1 MKRGVMKNKTTII
14 LAIVIIAAASAIV
27 FVPWAGDSRNETTGH
42 SHNGGEEYY
51 TCPMHP
57 SVRSDRPGACP
68 VCGMALVKKSSNLD
82 GTAPLPAGFEGVSLS
97 PAQRVMANV
106 TTTPVERRTLTQ
118 GIHAIGIVNYA
129 EPNFQHISA
138 RFSGRLEKLYLTYPG
153 QKVRK
158 GDPVADVYSPEAVSA
173 QQEFLIALDWS
184 KRERNG
190 GEFVSTSG
198 SDLLE
203 QSRKKL
209 MLWGF
214 TGEQIERLQSTRKVE
229 YVVTIY
235 SPIGGTILKRN
246 VDPQH
251 YMTTGEDMYDVAD
264 LSVVWVYLE
273 IYEKD
278 LRFISKGQEVRITTE
293 TYPGR
298 EFIGKVAFIEPV
310 LNAETRTVR
319 VRAEFPNTDGRL
331 KPNMYVNSSINVPS
345 TKALAVPSSAI
356 MKTGRRSVVW
366 VEVGENMFEPR
377 DVVTGVVAGSYTEIL
392 GGIREGEMIA
402 TTGGFLIDS
411 ESALQQ
417 PGSADPHAGHG
428 VPADEGKTSQEVTIR
443 VKGMYMPDVIRVKK
457 GEKATLHFYRDED
470 ARCTD
475 EVVFEGLNIRRELP
489 AFQTTTIEFTPEKSG
504 TYRFTCGMNML
515 HGTLIVE

>member
-1 MKRGVMKNKTTII
+1 MKNKTTII
-14 LAIVIIAAASAIV
+14 LAIVIIAAAATVV

-68 VCGMALVKKSSNLD
+68 VCGMALVKKSANQ
-82 GTAPLPAGFEGVSLS
+82 GENVPLPQGFEGVSLS
-97 PAQRVMANV
+97 PTQRVMANV
-106 TTTPVERRTLTQ
+106 TTVPVSRRTL
-118 GIHAIGIVNYA
+118 IHEIQAIGLVNYA
-129 EPNFQHISA
+129 EPNFLHISA
-138 RFSGRLEKLYLTYPG
+138 RFAGRLEKLYLTYPG
-153 QKVRK
+153 QKVQK

-173 QQEFLIALDWS
+173 QQEFLIAVEWS
-184 KRERNG
+184 ERERNNGQSVLTG
-190 GEFVSTSG
+190 GF
-198 SDLLE
+198 DLLE

-209 MLWGF
+209 ILWGF
-214 TGEQIERLQSTRKVE
+214 TDEQIGRLQSTRKVE
-229 YVVTIY
+229 YVVTMY
-235 SPIGGTILKRN
+235 SPISGTILKRN

-251 YMTTGEDMYDVAD
+251 YMMAGEDLYDVAD
-264 LSVVWVYLE
+264 LSVVWVYLD

-278 LRFISKGQEVRITTE
+278 IRFISKGQEVRITSDA
-293 TYPGR
+293 YPGR
-298 EFIGKVAFIEPV
+298 TFAGTVAFIEPV

-319 VRAEFPNTDGRL
+319 VRTEFPNTDGRL
-331 KPNMYVNSSINVPS
+331 KPNMYVNSSIGVPS
-345 TKALAVPSSAI
+345 TNTLAIPSSAI
-356 MKTGRRSVVW
+356 MKTGRRNVVW

-392 GGIREGEMIA
+392 GGVREGEMIA

-417 PGSADPHAGHG
+417 PSSADPHAGHG
-428 VPADEGKTSQEVTIR
+428 IPADEGKTSQEVTIR

-475 EVVFEGLNIRRELP
+475 EVVFEGLNIRRDLP

-504 TYRFTCGMNML
+504 TYKFTCGMNML